1 MGESKLT
8 RMDLFS
14 MAIGQ
19 IIGVGIMTMTGIA
32 IGFTGRSV
40 NVAYIVAGILTIV
53 SAIPQIY
60 IGGTANFIGGQY
72 SQIAVLGS
80 KKLAGIFIYI
90 QIAMTLALSMY
101 TLSFSEYFLS
111 LFPGANAKLVSFVV
125 LTVLV
130 LMHLVG
136 MKQAARLQN
145 IMCGILA
152 LGIASY
158 IVFGIGHIQPGY
170 TEMPGFATGGISG
183 FILASIYLTFAAGG
197 ATYVVNFSAEAK
209 NPTKD
214 IPFVIIV
221 STAAIVILYA
231 VMSTIAAG
239 VLPVEQVANQ
249 PLSVSAVSFMPKAVY
264 TFFVVGGA
272 MFALLTT
279 LNFNIGMLVY
289 PLKKASEDGWLPK
302 GLAAS
307 NKKFGTCHWILLAI
321 YLISVLPILAG
332 LDLST
337 IANST
342 VILTTS
348 VRGVIALVAMRLPK
362 RLPDLWKKSSFYV
375 SDMKLKVIC
384 IIALILAVIS
394 VAMLFVT
401 TSIEQICGNCCIL
414 GLSVILA
421 LVFAKRVTVKAS
433 YTEK

>member
-1 MGESKLT
+1 MNEGKLT
-8 RMDLFS
+8 RTDLFS

-19 IIGVGIMTMTGIA
+19 IIGVGVMMMTGIA

-40 NVAYIVAGILTIV
+40 NLAYIVAGILTIV

-60 IGGTANFIGGQY
+60 IGGTANFLGGQY
-72 SQIAVLGS
+72 SQIAVLGN
-80 KKLAGIFIYI
+80 KTLAGIFIYI
-90 QIAMTLALSMY
+90 QVAITLALSMY
-101 TLSFSEYFLS
+101 TLSFSDYFLA
-111 LFPGANAKLVSFVV
+111 LFPGANVKLISFVV

-130 LMHLVG
+130 GMHLTG

-145 IMCGILA
+145 VMCAILA

-170 TEMPGFATGGISG
+170 MQMPGFMTGGFGG
-183 FILASIYLTFAAGG
+183 FALASIYLTFAAGG

-214 IPFVIIV
+214 IPLVIIV
-221 STAAIVILYA
+221 STAAVVLVYA
-231 VMSTIAAG
+231 VMATIAAG

-249 PLSVSAVSFMPKAVY
+249 PLSVSAQSFMPQAVY

-289 PLKKASEDGWLPK
+289 PLKTASQDGWLPS
-302 GLAAS
+302 GLSAVNS
-307 NKKFGTCHWILLAI
+307 RFGTPHWILLAI
-321 YLISVLPILAG
+321 YLISILPILFG
-332 LDLST
+332 LDLNT

-342 VILTTS
+342 VILTTC
-348 VRGVIALVAMRLPK
+348 VRGVIGFVALALPK
-362 RLPDLWKKSSFYV
+362 RLPELWKKSAFFV
-375 SDMKLKVIC
+375 SGGKLKVIC
-384 IIALILAVIS
+384 GLAIVLAAVS
-394 VAMLFVT
+394 VLLLLVT
-401 TSIEQICGNCCIL
+401 TSTIQIIGNCCIL
-414 GLSVILA
+414 GISVVLA
-421 LVFAKRVTVKAS
+421 LLLRGRVHVSAS

>member
-1 MGESKLT
+1 MCVIL
-8 RMDLFS
+8 
-14 MAIGQ
+14 AA
-19 IIGVGIMTMTGIA
+19 GIA
-32 IGFTGRSV
+32 
-40 NVAYIVAGILTIV
+40 A
-53 SAIPQIY
+53 
-60 IGGTANFIGGQY
+60 
-72 SQIAVLGS
+72 
-80 KKLAGIFIYI
+80 
-90 QIAMTLALSMY
+90 
-101 TLSFSEYFLS
+101 
-111 LFPGANAKLVSFVV
+111 
-125 LTVLV
+125 
-130 LMHLVG
+130 
-136 MKQAARLQN
+136 
-145 IMCGILA
+145 
-152 LGIASY
+152 Y

-170 TEMPGFATGGISG
+170 TQSPGFFTGGASG
-183 FILASIYLTFAAGG
+183 FVLASIYLTFAAGG

-239 VLPVEQVANQ
+239 VLPVEEVAGK

-302 GLAAS
+302 GLAAT
-307 NKKFGTCHWILLAI
+307 NKRFGTTHWIIAAI

-348 VRGVIALVAMRLPK
+348 IRGVIAFVALALPK
-362 RLPDLWKKSSFYV
+362 KLPELWKRSSFYV
-375 SDMKLKVIC
+375 SDGKLKVIC
-384 IIALILAVIS
+384 IAAMFLAGVS
-394 VAMLFVT
+394 VVMLFVT
-401 TSIEQICGNCCIL
+401 TSMAQICGNCCIL
-414 GLSVILA
+414 GVAVVLA
-421 LVFAKRVTVKAS
+421 FLFQKKVDVKAS

>member
-1 MGESKLT
+1 
-8 RMDLFS
+8 

-40 NVAYIVAGILTIV
+40 NIAYILAGVLTIV

-72 SQIAVLGS
+72 SQIAVLGN
-80 KKLAGIFIYI
+80 KTLAGIFIYI
-90 QIAMTLALSMY
+90 QIAMSLALSMY
-101 TLSFSEYFLS
+101 TLSFSDYFLS
-111 LFPGANAKLVSFVV
+111 LFPGANVKVISFVV
-125 LTVLV
+125 LTVLL

-145 IMCGILA
+145 IMCAILA

-158 IVFGIGHIQPGY
+158 IAFGIGHIQPGY
-170 TEMPGFATGGISG
+170 LDMPGFATGGISG
-183 FILASIYLTFAAGG
+183 SILASIYLTFAAGG

-239 VLPVEQVANQ
+239 VLPVEEVANQ

-289 PLKKASEDGWLPK
+289 PIKKASEDGWLPK
-302 GLAAS
+302 SFTAT
-307 NKKFGTCHWILLAI
+307 NKKFGTAHWILLAI
-321 YLISVLPILAG
+321 YLISVLPILVG

-348 VRGVIALVAMRLPK
+348 IRGVIAFVALSLPK
-362 RLPDLWKKSSFYV
+362 KMPELWNRSAFHV
-375 SDMKLKVIC
+375 SDSKLKVLCFIG
-384 IIALILAVIS
+384 IFLAGVS
-394 VAMLFVT
+394 VLMLLVT
-401 TSIEQICGNCCIL
+401 TSTPQIIGNCCIL
-414 GLSVILA
+414 GIAVVLS
-421 LVFAKRVTVKAS
+421 LVLRNKVHVTAS